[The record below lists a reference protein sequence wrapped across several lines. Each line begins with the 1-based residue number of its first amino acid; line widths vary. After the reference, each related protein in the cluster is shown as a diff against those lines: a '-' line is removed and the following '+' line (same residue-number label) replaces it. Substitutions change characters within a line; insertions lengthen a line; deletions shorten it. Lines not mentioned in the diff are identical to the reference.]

1 MAAVVWMGY
10 DTPRSLGD
18 RETGGGLSLPVWISF
33 METAL
38 RGVPVTEVA
47 APEGVVNSGGEWF
60 YDEYTRSGVS
70 NLGLTTGSQGQR
82 TWRGDQPRN
91 SSGGR
96 AQTHPRPVQELIRR

>member
-1 MAAVVWMGY
+1 MGY

-60 YDEYTRSGVS
+60 YDEYTHGSGVS
-70 NLGLTTGSQGQR
+70 NLGLDDRGAKGSAPGASA
-82 TWRGDQPRN
+82 T
-91 SSGGR
+91 
-96 AQTHPRPVQELIRR
+96 QELPPADERKRILDLFKN